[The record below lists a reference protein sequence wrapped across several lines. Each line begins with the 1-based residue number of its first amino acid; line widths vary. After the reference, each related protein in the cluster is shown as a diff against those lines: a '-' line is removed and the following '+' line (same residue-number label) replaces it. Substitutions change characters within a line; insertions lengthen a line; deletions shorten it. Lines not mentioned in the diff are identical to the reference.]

1 MENKETELK
10 SFNELIKDKTP
21 LLVDF
26 YADWCGPCKMM
37 PPILKQLKK
46 AMGDK
51 LNIIK
56 IDTERYPDVAIKYQ
70 VRGIPNLILFRNG
83 ELLWQQ
89 AGVIQMP
96 LLQEV
101 IERKLEK
108 S

>member
-1 MENKETELK
+1 MENTETKLK
-10 SFNELIKDKTP
+10 SFSDLINDETP
-21 LLVDF
+21 VLVDF
-26 YADWCGPCKMM
+26 YADWCGPCKMI
-37 PPILKQLKK
+37 PPILKQLKE

-56 IDTERYPDVAIKYQ
+56 IDTERNPDVAIKYQ
-70 VRGIPNLILFRNG
+70 VRGIPNLILFRKG

-96 LLQEV
+96 LLQQV
-101 IERKLEK
+101 IEKKLEK